1 MLLNNVLV
9 GQVNSDVFDQ
19 IQENVWYLPTADGS
33 ALLYVTSIG
42 VGDTIVTLHGG
53 PGNDFNYLVDAVKG
67 NSSKNT
73 FILFD
78 QRGSLLSPVADSLIY
93 KLALDDIVED
103 LETLRKS
110 LHQDKMLLFG
120 HSFGSMAVMS
130 YYLKYPEHV
139 KGIILSATMPAY
151 INDDK
156 PFKEILKEIHKRCQD
171 LRRRSEIEAELV
183 RAGLTND
190 SLLNARQ
197 RSDKFKIL
205 GLASFNMINIADWK
219 KFKGGG
225 VYYNPLVDNAIGET
239 IPSTYDIRPTLDLY
253 PIPITVI
260 QGDKDYIDPS
270 AQYWAT
276 VFTNHKL
283 VELITVKN
291 ASHYIWLDDKL
302 KFDTSMRYAI
312 DRVKDKDN
320 LKEISLIKT
329 ADYIIN
335 QYGDSIWE
343 NISRIP
349 LRILLITD
357 SLEYLINH
365 NTPDKSF
372 ELYKYDSSLKTDIY
386 VRQRKFPPFLRATFP
401 AVNGIDCIVVG
412 DCKNTH
418 KSEEDWI
425 IMLLHEHFHL
435 YQGANPEYN
444 ENVSLLAQKIA
455 NKSDNWMLDYDF
467 PYYDTTLNKLFKDYS
482 SSIYETFI
490 NLDRNELNPE
500 LEGWRAKQAKIQNKM
515 KSNDYNYFQF
525 QLWQEGIATYTEFK
539 YLDILNRN
547 SSNLKIDHNLNFA
560 LKADNILKA
569 YSSTLLKNDLKKQER
584 NLFYALG
591 LYIGIIKDHTNPEWK
606 TDYFKALNV
615 E

>member
-1 MLLNNVLV
+1 MRKIFLLPLLVVVLLNNVLV
-9 GQVNSDVFDQ
+9 AQVNSDVFDQ

-78 QRGSLLSPVADSLIY
+78 QRGSLLSPVVDSLIY

-171 LRRRSEIEAELV
+171 LRRRPEIEAELV

-197 RSDKFKIL
+197 RSDKFKIM

-276 VFTNHKL
+276 VFTNYKH
-283 VELITVKN
+283 VELIAVKN
-291 ASHYIWLDDKL
+291 ASHYIWLDDKT

-312 DRVKDKDN
+312 DR
-320 LKEISLIKT
+320 
-329 ADYIIN
+329 II
-335 QYGDSIWE
+335 
-343 NISRIP
+343 
-349 LRILLITD
+349 
-357 SLEYLINH
+357 
-365 NTPDKSF
+365 
-372 ELYKYDSSLKTDIY
+372 
-386 VRQRKFPPFLRATFP
+386 
-401 AVNGIDCIVVG
+401 
-412 DCKNTH
+412 
-418 KSEEDWI
+418 
-425 IMLLHEHFHL
+425 
-435 YQGANPEYN
+435 
-444 ENVSLLAQKIA
+444 
-455 NKSDNWMLDYDF
+455 
-467 PYYDTTLNKLFKDYS
+467 
-482 SSIYETFI
+482 
-490 NLDRNELNPE
+490 
-500 LEGWRAKQAKIQNKM
+500 
-515 KSNDYNYFQF
+515 
-525 QLWQEGIATYTEFK
+525 
-539 YLDILNRN
+539 
-547 SSNLKIDHNLNFA
+547 
-560 LKADNILKA
+560 
-569 YSSTLLKNDLKKQER
+569 
-584 NLFYALG
+584 
-591 LYIGIIKDHTNPEWK
+591 
-606 TDYFKALNV
+606 
-615 E
+615 